1 MNMNWSTWNAATKAS
16 WSIQHLLLWLIWWE
30 NLWEKCSNHLTH
42 HCWCNRA
49 LAEIVD
55 ISVVPSHS
63 KGAGISDIC
72 KKSGPWILATRFA
85 LKWYRVDIYT
95 QSKGIYNELASK
107 VAHRGNLSARLRWQS
122 PAIQGVLGRRICLD
136 KKSRGELFSLGQ
148 SLVADRKTQNWT
160 MRKILP
166 KWIFRL
172 LTHESSMNIWQISH
186 FLGTTNFTWLGV
198 GVSMRLALFGF
209 FIPYYHSFSD
219 AKDLPLTGIES
230 GIVSGSMQLTKSLG
244 LKRNGKPV
252 DRCLEPNLNHFKF
265 VNQKSWLS
273 SLVRKSRERNQN
285 G

>member
-1 MNMNWSTWNAATKAS
+1 MSWHPRLHTEAT
-16 WSIQHLLLWLIWWE
+16 
-30 NLWEKCSNHLTH
+30 
-42 HCWCNRA
+42 
-49 LAEIVD
+49 
-55 ISVVPSHS
+55 
-63 KGAGISDIC
+63 
-72 KKSGPWILATRFA
+72 
-85 LKWYRVDIYT
+85 
-95 QSKGIYNELASK
+95 
-107 VAHRGNLSARLRWQS
+107 SARGSVGR
-122 PAIQGVLGRRICLD
+122 VLQYKVCWVAGFVLS
-136 KKSRGELFSLGQ
+136 KKSRGELCSLGQ

-172 LTHESSMNIWQISH
+172 LARESSMKIWQISH

-252 DRCLEPNLNHFKF
+252 DVPF
-265 VNQKSWLS
+265 
-273 SLVRKSRERNQN
+273 
-285 G
+285 

>member
-30 NLWEKCSNHLTH
+30 NLWEKCSHHLTH

-72 KKSGPWILATRFA
+72 KNQVPEFLLRGLLWSGTGLISILSPKGSIMSWHPRLHTEAT
-85 LKWYRVDIYT
+85 
-95 QSKGIYNELASK
+95 
-107 VAHRGNLSARLRWQS
+107 SARGSVGR
-122 PAIQGVLGRRICLD
+122 VLQYKVCWVAGFVLS
-136 KKSRGELFSLGQ
+136 KKSRGELCSLGQ
-148 SLVADRKTQNWT
+148 SLVADRKAQNWT

-172 LTHESSMNIWQISH
+172 LARESSMKIWQISH

-209 FIPYYHSFSD
+209 FYPILPFIQRCKGSTFDRYWVWHSVGKHAAD
-219 AKDLPLTGIES
+219 EEPRLE
-230 GIVSGSMQLTKSLG
+230 TK
-244 LKRNGKPV
+244 R
-252 DRCLEPNLNHFKF
+252 
-265 VNQKSWLS
+265 
-273 SLVRKSRERNQN
+273 
-285 G
+285 